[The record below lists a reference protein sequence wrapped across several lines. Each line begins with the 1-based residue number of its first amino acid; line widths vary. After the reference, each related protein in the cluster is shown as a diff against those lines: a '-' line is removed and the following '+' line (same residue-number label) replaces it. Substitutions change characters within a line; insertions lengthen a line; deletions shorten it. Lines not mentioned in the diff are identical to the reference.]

1 VGELLEKKYEFTIRN
16 ACEMDLD
23 KIIEINMKCLPEH
36 YPRFFWLEHLRKWNK
51 AFFVAEINEE
61 IVGYVMCRV
70 EIGIGH
76 IKPWIRKLGHVISI
90 AVLEKFRRRGI
101 GKALMISAM
110 NALKKEYNVSEVYLE
125 VRISN
130 IPAIR
135 LYEQLGFKK
144 VKIIKSYYLDGED
157 AYVMAKEL

>member
-1 VGELLEKKYEFTIRN
+1 
-16 ACEMDLD
+16 MDLD